1 MFQRGIAKQNSVEIF
16 VSMNRFLSWPSF
28 RILILINLGTVLG
41 LSGIDLILPS
51 IPDFTE
57 VFPGSSPAQAQWII
71 AFYVLGTSVGLL
83 VFSFLADRFD
93 PIRLFSASL
102 LCFAILSLV
111 CIFSVHIY
119 ELILFRFF
127 QGLSSS
133 GAAVLAPGLIRGL
146 FTSQGAMRA
155 ISIMGSMESMVPAF
169 APLLG
174 AYLAAKFGWKS
185 GFQLTAIFS
194 LIISMFL
201 FVSKTKSPDT
211 AKLKLT
217 ENAERSYKSLF
228 TNFNFLRYALSHAG
242 VLGGLLVFVFSAP
255 NLIVTYKK
263 GEIESFILL
272 QIISVAMFFTFA
284 QISSYFVKKLGP
296 EKVILA
302 GTAFASLSAVLFLFG
317 AYFQLDD
324 PLYLICYF
332 IPINIGLGLRGG
344 TGFVNALIA
353 AGDNDARG
361 SAFMIL
367 AVTVL
372 SGGITGI
379 LSPFLKWGLGP
390 IAIAISVLVLP
401 SMVLVLMKRES

>member
-1 MFQRGIAKQNSVEIF
+1 M
-16 VSMNRFLSWPSF
+16 
-28 RILILINLGTVLG
+28 INLGTVLG

-51 IPDFTE
+51 IPDFSK
-57 VFPGSSPAQAQWII
+57 VFPGSSPAEAQWII

-102 LCFAILSLV
+102 LCFAAFSLA

-119 ELILFRFF
+119 ELIVYRFL

-146 FTSQGAMRA
+146 FSSHGAMRA
-155 ISIMGSMESMVPAF
+155 ISIMGSIESMVPAF

-185 GFQLTAIFS
+185 GFQLTAILS
-194 LIISMFL
+194 LIVSVFL
-201 FVSKTKSPDT
+201 FVSQTKDPMRDKS
-211 AKLKLT
+211 KLAD
-217 ENAERSYKSLF
+217 NPNRSYKSLF

-263 GEIESFILL
+263 GVIESFILL

-284 QISSYFVKKLGP
+284 QISSYFVRKFGP
-296 EKVILA
+296 EKVILI
-302 GTAFASLSAVLFLFG
+302 GTVFASLSSVLFLFG
-317 AYFQLDD
+317 ALFRLDD
-324 PLYLICYF
+324 PIYLVCYF

-344 TGFVNALIA
+344 AGFVNALIA
-353 AGDNDARG
+353 ARDNDARG

-379 LSPFLKWGLGP
+379 LSPFLQWGLGP
-390 IAIAISVLVLP
+390 IAIAISVLVMP
-401 SMVLVLMKRES
+401 SMVLVLLKREVKEET